1 MTASHPQWGGL
12 WGFTSFNWG
21 GDVTDIFVRASRR
34 FTGDGPI
41 SLRALA
47 NLEHRP
53 FPVSVREMA
62 SVDSRELDGRI
73 SAGDVDCSFRVTLYN
88 SGRWFITA
96 DFHDN
101 GTLLGDSFVLEFP
114 LDGGG
119 RGIVLDH
126 GGSALGAGKDERMNK
141 DGLDPLIRDH
151 WPTIRSAQLT
161 AKLTAAAD
169 IESLIVTIL
178 EVVAVVG
185 IITFFVS
192 GKPVAAGPC
201 PDQAPDD
208 HGQCVQFRHT
218 SEGGPGSPTITG

>member
-1 MTASHPQWGGL
+1 MVIS
-12 WGFTSFNWG
+12 
-21 GDVTDIFVRASRR
+21 VRTSRR

-41 SLRALA
+41 SLVALA
-47 NLEHRP
+47 QLEHRP

-73 SAGDVDCSFRVTLYN
+73 SAGDVDCSYRVTLYN

-101 GTLLGDSFVLEFP
+101 GDILGDSFVLEFP
-114 LDGGG
+114 VDGGG

-126 GGSALGAGKDERMNK
+126 GGSALGPGKDLRMNK
-141 DGLDPLIRDH
+141 DGLDPFIRDQ
-151 WPTIRSAQLT
+151 WPTIRSAALT
-161 AKLTAAAD
+161 AKLSATPD

-178 EVVAVVG
+178 EVVTVVG

-201 PDQAPDD
+201 PDQSPDD

-218 SEGGPGSPTITG
+218 SEGDPGSPTITG